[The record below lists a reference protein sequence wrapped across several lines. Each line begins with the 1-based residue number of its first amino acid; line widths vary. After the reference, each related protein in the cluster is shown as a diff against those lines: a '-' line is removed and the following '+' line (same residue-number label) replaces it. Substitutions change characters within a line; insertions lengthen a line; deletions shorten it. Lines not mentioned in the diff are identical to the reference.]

1 MLNRGTQKEGRARKE
16 GLLKSYPQSNGLF
29 TYCRVKDGQ
38 EINHITNGLIWVS
51 MRATDKDTHNALGL
65 LTDVHLL
72 GKSLCCFLMG
82 K

>member
-38 EINHITNGLIWVS
+38 EINHITQRINMGLDES
-51 MRATDKDTHNALGL
+51 NRQGHAQCLRFTH
-65 LTDVHLL
+65 
-72 GKSLCCFLMG
+72 
-82 K
+82 